1 MGFTP
6 FSTKDFDAYLQ
17 NKWESHVFNRER
29 LEVRE
34 KLEALGKLLNPS
46 LVGGDGA
53 PLECEVSTEHPAL
66 WNQRKVQNQHLF
78 FSRNK
83 EARKEI
89 EGIISRKRSMAALI
103 EDPSPLRNHIFLA
116 VMIDKDQV
124 ELSLKLHSDAAVDRD
139 NLQRKCQEYFH
150 REKLVN
156 LVQDLPQ
163 GYSLGIYGRP
173 ERATTEIDDD
183 ALQALIQEL
192 PSSGSWLTVR
202 RTLSR
207 DDPVVVEAGFVDV
220 ARDGLSH
227 LLPIHNFIAWSREND
242 FVSMR
247 DTLKKKEA
255 KTRSKGLSK
264 NDRVRVVRG
273 MFSGKTGVVQGTD
286 AKGGLKV
293 LLGSMM
299 VKLTGEDVVKI

>member
-1 MGFTP
+1 MGFSP

-89 EGIISRKRSMAALI
+89 EGIISKNRSMAALI

-124 ELSLKLHSDAAVDRD
+124 ELSLKLHTDAAVDRD

-156 LVQDLPQ
+156 LIQDLPA
-163 GYSLGIYGRP
+163 GFRVGIYGQSDGVTA
-173 ERATTEIDDD
+173 ELDDE
-183 ALQALIQEL
+183 AFQKLIQDL
-192 PSSGSWLTVR
+192 PSCDSWLAVR

-207 DDPVVVEAGFVDV
+207 EDPAVTEPDFVDL
-220 ARDGLSH
+220 ARECLTQ

-255 KTRSKGLSK
+255 KTKSKGLSK

-299 VKLTGEDVVKI
+299 VKLTGEDVVKL